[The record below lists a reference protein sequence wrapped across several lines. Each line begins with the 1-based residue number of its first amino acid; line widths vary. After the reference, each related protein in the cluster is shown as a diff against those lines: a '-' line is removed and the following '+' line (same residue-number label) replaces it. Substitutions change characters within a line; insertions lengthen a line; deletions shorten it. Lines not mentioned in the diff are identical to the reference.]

1 MISAEMYQMV
11 KTVNLVALILVAS
24 FCAEAVG
31 QQMAT
36 DRVIANYQALASR
49 SNMSADYDKLG
60 AAYLQKGRETADFSY
75 YELAEKALTKS
86 LELAGVMDMSAAEPL
101 THLSAVYMGEHRFSE
116 AADYAEHALTLGSGD
131 LSAFGLLGDA
141 YADMG
146 DYDRAAQCYEKL
158 LLRLPSQEP
167 LRGLSYMHDSRV
179 SYLEFLHGNN
189 TAAIELARQAAG
201 RAIEMHMPAE
211 NVAWT
216 YFQLGEYLFQAGDIS
231 GADNACQHALNALP
245 GYYRGL
251 SGLAKVRVAQE
262 RYPEAIDLYK
272 KAIDEIPIPEYIAAL
287 GDIYAKLGRLDQAQ
301 KQYDLV
307 EYIGYLTNLNKHAYN
322 RELALFYADRGN
334 KLSESLELAQRELEV
349 RRDVYTQDVLAWS
362 LYKNGKLKEAGA
374 AMDKALSMGTKDA
387 MFYYHAGLIHR
398 DLGDVEGARK
408 YLGRALAINPRFHIF
423 YADAAR
429 KALEEMP
436 SKPVTAKLGAN
447 SR

>member
-1 MISAEMYQMV
+1 ML

-24 FCAEAVG
+24 FCAEAVC

-49 SNMSADYDKLG
+49 SNMSADYDRLG

-86 LELAGVMDMSAAEPL
+86 LELAGVMDMSSAEPL
-101 THLSAVYMGEHRFSE
+101 THMSAVYMGEHKFSE
-116 AADYAEHALTLGSGD
+116 AADYAERALALGSGD

-146 DYDRAAQCYEKL
+146 DYARAAQCYEKL
-158 LLRLPSQEP
+158 LVRLHSQESS
-167 LRGLSYMHDSRV
+167 RGLSYMHDSRV
-179 SYLEFLHGNN
+179 SYLEFLQGNN
-189 TAAIELARQAAG
+189 TAAIELGRRAVG
-201 RAIEMHMPAE
+201 RATEIHMPAE
-211 NVAWT
+211 NIAWT
-216 YFQLGEYLFQAGDIS
+216 YFQLGEYLFHAGDIS
-231 GADNACQHALNALP
+231 GADNAYQQALNTLP

-272 KAIDEIPIPEYIAAL
+272 KAIDEIPVPEFIAAL
-287 GDIYAKLGRLDQAQ
+287 GDVYTKLGRLDQAQ
-301 KQYDLV
+301 KQYELV

-322 RELALFYADRGN
+322 RELALFYADRSV
-334 KLSESLELAQRELEV
+334 KLSQSLELARREFEV

-362 LYKNGKLKEAGA
+362 LYKNGRLEEAVA
-374 AMDKALSMGTKDA
+374 AMNKALSMGTRDA

-398 DLGDVEGARK
+398 DLGDVEGARD
-408 YLGRALAINPRFHIF
+408 YLRRALAINPHFHIF
-423 YADAAR
+423 YADDAR
-429 KALEEMP
+429 KALEEMS
-436 SKPVTAKLGAN
+436 SKPVASKLGAS